1 MVAMGELIRRR
12 HTTVVGMDMLM
23 IIQDMDIVMTIMRMS
38 GKVNEKTEKL
48 EVANVRGI
56 VNFKT
61 FWKLLETFQSQIG
74 GLLFIFTGIHSLS
87 MVKKVTWLKFVIKLC
102 SVLCLK

>member
-1 MVAMGELIRRR
+1 
-12 HTTVVGMDMLM
+12 MLM
-23 IIQDMDIVMTIMRMS
+23 IIQDMDIVMTIMPMS

-61 FWKLLETFQSQIG
+61 FWKLFKTFQSQIG
-74 GLLFIFTGIHSLS
+74 GLLVIFTGIHSLS
-87 MVKKVTWLKFVIKLC
+87 MVIKVMWLKYL
-102 SVLCLK
+102 

>member
-1 MVAMGELIRRR
+1 
-12 HTTVVGMDMLM
+12 
-23 IIQDMDIVMTIMRMS
+23 MS

-61 FWKLLETFQSQIG
+61 FWKLFKTFQSQIG
-74 GLLFIFTGIHSLS
+74 GLLVIFTGIHSLS
-87 MVKKVTWLKFVIKLC
+87 MVKKK
-102 SVLCLK
+102 